1 MNQKSTSPS
10 AQNKCLGAAPH
21 PACGHLLP
29 KAEKE
34 PPQRGEGGDLFTMPD
49 AEYEAL
55 AAAVLTPENLFHASA
70 QAGQNCFLTGA
81 GGTGK
86 TTQLR
91 EFIADLAVGHHPR
104 RVSITA
110 PTGVA
115 ALNVGGMTIHR
126 FCGMLIGPAAG
137 QSNEDYFAQLQRD
150 PRPSIKAG
158 FNRVRRCEVLVIDE
172 ISMLPGRQFE
182 FVEFLFRRLRGRDV
196 PFGGCQVIATGDFL
210 QLPPVRKSETE
221 RYDWAFQSPAW
232 AAAEFRTFVLEKVR
246 RQDEASFVR
255 ALADFRIGRV
265 WGDTARLLQAR
276 VRSNP
281 PATMTRLFTHNVQV
295 DKWNHFQLSDLP
307 GDESVLEAEQSGPD
321 HQREFLTKN
330 LLTPQTL
337 QIKPGA
343 LVMFTVNKTE
353 PGSQNPVFVNG
364 QLGTVLDVSPGAVL
378 VRSKTGAEIYVERF
392 TWRYDQ
398 QDDDSATFSQF
409 PLRLAWAMTIHKSQG
424 LTLDSAFLDIRA
436 AREPGQAYVAVSRVR
451 SLAGLNFKEWFK
463 GVHVSPEAIDF
474 YKCVPHGPSIEN

>member
-1 MNQKSTSPS
+1 MHSES
-10 AQNKCLGAAPH
+10 LFDVR
-21 PACGHLLP
+21 PAM
-29 KAEKE
+29 
-34 PPQRGEGGDLFTMPD
+34 MPD
-49 AEYEAL
+49 AEYEKL
-55 AAAVLTPENLFHASA
+55 ADAVLTPENLFHASA
-70 QAGQNCFLTGA
+70 QAGRNCFLTGA

-86 TTQLR
+86 STQLR
-91 EFIADLAVGHHPR
+91 EVLADGLRGKRVG
-104 RVSITA
+104 ITA

-210 QLPPVRKSETE
+210 QLPPVRSLRTATGEE
-221 RYDWAFQSPAW
+221 GPYDWAFQSRAW
-232 AAAEFRTFVLEKVR
+232 HEAGFRTFVLDKVR
-246 RQDEASFVR
+246 RQDEPGFVR

-265 WGDTARLLQAR
+265 WGDTARILQSR

-281 PATMTRLFTHNVQV
+281 PSAMTRLFTHNVQV

-307 GDESVLEAEQSGPD
+307 GDETILEAQQSGPD

-337 QIKPGA
+337 QLKPGA
-343 LVMFTVNKTE
+343 LVMFTVNRAA
-353 PGSQNPVFVNG
+353 PGGNDPIYVNG
-364 QLGTVLDVSPGAVL
+364 QLGTVLDVTPGAVL
-378 VRSKTGAEIYVERF
+378 VKAKTGAEIYVERF

-409 PLRLAWAMTIHKSQG
+409 PLRLAWAMTIHKAQG
-424 LTLDSAFLDIRA
+424 LTLDAAFLDIRA

-463 GVHVSPEAIDF
+463 GVHVSPEAIEF
-474 YKCVPHGPSIEN
+474 YQGKN

>member
-1 MNQKSTSPS
+1 MNDSQPELMDTSWP
-10 AQNKCLGAAPH
+10 NY
-21 PACGHLLP
+21 
-29 KAEKE
+29 EK
-34 PPQRGEGGDLFTMPD
+34 
-49 AEYEAL
+49 L

-70 QAGQNCFLTGA
+70 KAGRNCFLTGA

-86 TTQLR
+86 STQLR
-91 EFIADLAVGHHPR
+91 EFIADLAVGHQR
-104 RVSITA
+104 RVSVTA

-210 QLPPVRKSETE
+210 QLPPVRKSDTD
-221 RYDWAFQSPAW
+221 RYDWAFLSPAW
-232 AAAEFRTFVLEKVR
+232 AAAEFRTFVLERVR
-246 RQDEASFVR
+246 RQDEPGFVR
-255 ALADFRIGRV
+255 ALADFRVGRV
-265 WGDTARLLQAR
+265 WGDTARILQAR

-281 PATMTRLFTHNVQV
+281 PAAMTRLFTHNVQV

-307 GDESVLEAEQSGPD
+307 GDETVLEAQQTGPD

-337 QIKPGA
+337 QVKPGA

-353 PGSQNPVFVNG
+353 PGSQNPLFVNG
-364 QLGTVLDVSPGAVL
+364 QLGTVLDVTPGAVL
-378 VRSKTGAEIYVERF
+378 VKAKTGAEIYVERF

-398 QDDDSATFSQF
+398 QDDASATFSQF
-409 PLRLAWAMTIHKSQG
+409 PLRLAWAMTIHKAQG
-424 LTLDSAFLDIRA
+424 LTLDAAFLDIRA

-463 GVHVSPEAIDF
+463 GVHVSPEAIEF
-474 YKCVPHGPSIEN
+474 YKAMN